1 MKIAVIGQK
10 GIPSRSGGVE
20 IHVEEIVTR
29 LVKNHEITVYCRK
42 NYCNDLYEEYKGV
55 KIKYIKS
62 INSKHLD
69 AITYS
74 FLATIDAIR
83 NNVDII
89 HYHAIG
95 PSLLAFLPKIFRKK
109 VICTCHG
116 LDWQRAKWGK
126 CAKFMLKLGENVGA
140 NFSDKQIVVSEKLVD
155 YYKDKYKKDAIY
167 IPNGIERKNKI
178 KANLIKSK
186 FGLEKDEYI
195 LFLARLVPEK
205 GAHYLIEA
213 FNNLNTNKKLVI
225 AGGSSHSDQYIKEL
239 KFMAKNNNRIIFTGF
254 INGILLD
261 ELYTNAYLYVLPS
274 EIEGLPISLLE
285 AMAFGQCCLISN
297 IRENIDVTNEY
308 AESFINKNSTD
319 LKEKLELLLNDTDR
333 VEWYKNNSEN
343 YILQRYNWDNVAK
356 LTNDV
361 MLSSI

>member
-1 MKIAVIGQK
+1 
-10 GIPSRSGGVE
+10 
-20 IHVEEIVTR
+20 
-29 LVKNHEITVYCRK
+29 
-42 NYCNDLYEEYKGV
+42 
-55 KIKYIKS
+55 
-62 INSKHLD
+62 
-69 AITYS
+69 
-74 FLATIDAIR
+74 
-83 NNVDII
+83 
-89 HYHAIG
+89 
-95 PSLLAFLPKIFRKK
+95 
-109 VICTCHG
+109 
-116 LDWQRAKWGK
+116 
-126 CAKFMLKLGENVGA
+126 MLKLGENVGA
-140 NFSDKQIVVSEKLVD
+140 IFSDKQIVVSEKLVD
-155 YYKDKYKKDAIY
+155 YYKNKYKKDAIY

-239 KFMAKNNNRIIFTGF
+239 KFMAKNNNKIIFTGF
-254 INGILLD
+254 ISGILLD

-297 IRENIDVTNEY
+297 IRENVDVTNEY

-319 LKEKLELLLNDTDR
+319 LKEKLESLLNDTDR